1 MDRKVRELLER
12 KIWNVATHGIRLC
25 VVPIGLK
32 TVLSDGRMV
41 IADVFMELTRENI
54 RTNGEVAVSVYD
66 AKTLEAYQIWGHA
79 AYETEGDAFDE
90 MVRIS
95 DGREPVKG
103 VITIMPERIID
114 SSPGNDNGK
123 DI

>member
-1 MDRKVRELLER
+1 MDDKVKNLLER
-12 KIWNVATHGIRLC
+12 KVWNVATHGIRLC

-54 RTNGEVAVSVYD
+54 RLNGEVAVSVYD
-66 AKTLEAYQIWGHA
+66 TRTLEAYQIWGHA
-79 AYETEGDAFDE
+79 VYETEGEPFDE

-95 DGREPVKG
+95 DGREPVRG
-103 VITIMPERIID
+103 VITIFPERIID
-114 SSPGNDNGK
+114 SSPGTDNGK